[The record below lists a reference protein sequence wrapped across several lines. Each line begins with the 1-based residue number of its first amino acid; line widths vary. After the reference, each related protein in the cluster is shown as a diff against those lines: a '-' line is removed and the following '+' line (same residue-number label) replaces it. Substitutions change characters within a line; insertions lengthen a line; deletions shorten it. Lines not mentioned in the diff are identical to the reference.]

1 MTVENYIDRIKER
14 AYTIAYNNIKD
25 CQRNYRIV
33 FLQAIVDNIINV
45 SYNFRDELRTDFI
58 DVFETD
64 ENFEPVEDTVEL
76 MDKLREVFNELD
88 NSVIS
93 NIITLPLYKELWGI
107 DLGEDIK
114 KY

>member
-25 CQRNYRIV
+25 CQKNYRMV

-64 ENFEPVEDTVEL
+64 ENFEPVEDPEEL
-76 MDKLREVFNELD
+76 IYKLSEVFNELD
-88 NSVIS
+88 SSVIS
-93 NIITLPLYKELWGI
+93 NIIVLPLYKELWGI
-107 DLGEDIK
+107 DFGEDIK
-114 KY
+114 NY